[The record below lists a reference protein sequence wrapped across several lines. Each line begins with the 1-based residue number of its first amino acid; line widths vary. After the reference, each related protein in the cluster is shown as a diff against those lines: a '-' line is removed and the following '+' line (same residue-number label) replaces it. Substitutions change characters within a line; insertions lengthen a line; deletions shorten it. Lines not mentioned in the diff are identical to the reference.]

1 MAKIERIERVV
12 DSIPPGD
19 HTKVAMM
26 KNTNRSLGGTKTVNS
41 KISSRWIMGALIF
54 GGLLTSQGALAGQAS
69 LGPVITQQTQMVINE
84 SGTAGEQKKEELYR
98 KLQRQLDEFDVQLK
112 QLKSQSEALRETAR
126 TKFLERLEQLQVEKN
141 QLLPKIE
148 KATRSS
154 EAAWEDI
161 KGGLDRAVTDL
172 KVGLEQAAS
181 NFF

>member
-1 MAKIERIERVV
+1 
-12 DSIPPGD
+12 
-19 HTKVAMM
+19 M
-26 KNTNRSLGGTKTVNS
+26 KNNNLRLNGTKAVSSKILPLWISGSLVLGG
-41 KISSRWIMGALIF
+41 LF
-54 GGLLTSQGALAGQAS
+54 TSQMALAGQAS

-84 SGTAGEQKKEELYR
+84 SSNAGEQKKEEFYR
-98 KLQRQLDEFDVQLK
+98 KLQRQLDEFDMQLE
-112 QLKSQSEALRETAR
+112 QLKSQSEALREKAR
-126 TKFLERLEQLQVEKN
+126 GKFLERLEQLQVEKN

-172 KVGLEQAAS
+172 KVGLKQAAS